1 MSGAEPPDSGPFR
14 TRRWSGKPGIG
25 HYARMQERSR
35 VVILNGA
42 SSSGKT
48 TLATGFR
55 DQRAAVGDFWL
66 LIGIDDFLSKIP
78 TEWKSAGPDRGP
90 FAEDG
95 IRFEITPEGPGVRVG
110 SVGRQILRA
119 YQAGVAAA
127 AHIGLNVIVD
137 EVVID
142 RMSWDDWTAALN
154 GVDVVWVGV
163 RCSPE
168 VAEERNRARG
178 HRFAGLARAQSTTVH
193 REASYAFELD
203 TTTHTPEEALSDL
216 THRLGY

>member
-1 MSGAEPPDSGPFR
+1 VQG
-14 TRRWSGKPGIG
+14 
-25 HYARMQERSR
+25 RSR

-48 TLATGFR
+48 TIATGFR

-78 TEWKSAGPDRGP
+78 IEWKSAGPDRAP
-90 FAEDG
+90 FAADG
-95 IRFEITPEGPGVRVG
+95 IRFEMTLEGPGVRVG

-127 AHIGLNVIVD
+127 AHVGLNVVVD
-137 EVVID
+137 EVLID
-142 RMSWDDWTAALN
+142 RTSWDDWNVALA
-154 GVDVVWVGV
+154 GMDVVWVGI

-178 HRFAGLARAQSTTVH
+178 DRFAGLARAQTATVH
-193 REASYAFELD
+193 RDAKYDFEID
-203 TTTHTPEEALSDL
+203 TTTQTQDEALLQL

>member
-1 MSGAEPPDSGPFR
+1 M
-14 TRRWSGKPGIG
+14 
-25 HYARMQERSR
+25 HERSR

-48 TLATGFR
+48 TLATAFR
-55 DQRAAVGDFWL
+55 DQQAAVGDFWL

-90 FAEDG
+90 FAADG
-95 IRFEITPEGPGVRVG
+95 IRFEITREGPGVRVG

-142 RMSWDDWTAALN
+142 RTSWDDWTAALN
-154 GVDVVWVGV
+154 GADVVWVGV

-178 HRFAGLARAQSTTVH
+178 DRFASLARAQTATVH
-193 REASYAFELD
+193 RDASYAFELD
-203 TTTHTPEEALSDL
+203 TTTQTPEETVSEL